1 MNSLSLLLALR
12 LAQASPDT
20 ALFPPREELLRL
32 YTNCDESRWP
42 YGTGETL
49 VPKTNQELVAGVA
62 RRRALEEG
70 WRRWFTAHAGDSLR
84 PTAGGARVYPLAVR
98 GRLLDNFHEKRAGG
112 IHEALD
118 IFAPRE
124 GVPIR
129 APVTGVVVA
138 AGDGWRGGWKRRVGL
153 HYEGGGLSRR
163 AGNGVIV
170 FEPGSGGY
178 FYLAHLQ
185 DSSVVVRAGDVVRA
199 GRLIGRV
206 GHSGNASQP
215 GHGRHLHFATKHSGA
230 ACGVDGVLV
239 AANPYRW
246 LRAARSGLRG
256 AAVR

>member
-1 MNSLSLLLALR
+1 MLALEPM
-12 LAQASPDT
+12 LALVLPLALQLARSVPDT

-42 YGTGETL
+42 YGTGETF

-70 WRRWFTAHAGDSLR
+70 WRRWFTTHAGDSLQS
-84 PTAGGARVYPLAVR
+84 TAAGARVYPLAVP
-98 GRLLDNFHEKRAGG
+98 GRLIDNFHEKRAGG

-124 GVPIR
+124 GIPIR

-138 AGDGWRGGWKRRVGL
+138 AGDGWQGGWKRRVGL

-163 AGNGVIV
+163 AGNGVII
-170 FEPGSGGY
+170 FEPGSGTY
-178 FYLAHLQ
+178 YYLAHMQ
-185 DSSVVVRAGDVVRA
+185 DSGVTVRSGDVVRA

-215 GHGRHLHFATKHSGA
+215 GHGRHLHFATKHAGP
-230 ACGVDGVLV
+230 ACGVDAVLV
-239 AANPYRW
+239 AVDRSRW
-246 LRAARSGLRG
+246 
-256 AAVR
+256 